1 MSITPNDANRPSE
14 PGKQLFPVQQETPA
28 HRFTI
33 GKTPIVPPGSVTG
46 RSLTMV
52 IVIMAFMACLTW
64 GMVYMINIRATKWRM
79 DVASEVTV
87 LVGGNPT
94 SEEIENQSEWNAAI
108 DKQAKQVVKF
118 LAVQKGIL
126 HADLKSLEESAR
138 YVEAWLG
145 EISDVEKW
153 PFPRMI
159 AIEIDQNA
167 PPDIPALQKVLAMQ
181 FPAAALDDHRIW
193 QKQLRRVTGSLA
205 FGGIILI
212 MLVAVATV
220 GIIGSAARS
229 AIASNRDIVEV
240 LNFVGA
246 DERFITRQFELH
258 FLKLGVVA
266 GVVGALTAAAVFFF
280 LPILA
285 DFMSNAAT
293 RTELHRLVGD
303 IRLDWLGYFS
313 LFLIVVAIAA
323 ICQITSRFGVR
334 KILNMQNP

>member
-1 MSITPNDANRPSE
+1 MSKHLTDVLQPTE
-14 PGKQLFPVQQETPA
+14 PETQQPVASPEAPVR
-28 HRFTI
+28 RFQI
-33 GKTPIVPPGSVTG
+33 GRTPIVPPGSVTG

-79 DVASEVTV
+79 DVASEITV

-94 SEEIENQSEWNAAI
+94 SEQIEKQAKWNASVE
-108 DKQAKQVVKF
+108 KQAKQVVKF
-118 LAVQKGIL
+118 LTKQDGIL
-126 HADLKSLEESAR
+126 NANLKSLEESAR

-159 AIEIDQNA
+159 SIEINQNS
-167 PPDIPALQKVLAMQ
+167 PPDIPALQKALAAK
-181 FPAAALDDHRIW
+181 FPSATLDDHRIW

-205 FGGIILI
+205 FGGMVLII
-212 MLVAVATV
+212 LVAVATV

-229 AIASNRDIVEV
+229 AMASNRDIVEV

-266 GVVGALTAAAVFFF
+266 GVVGALAAAAVFFF
-280 LPILA
+280 MPILA

-303 IRLDWLGYFS
+303 VRLDWLGYFS
-313 LFLIVVAIAA
+313 LLFVVVAIAA

>member
-1 MSITPNDANRPSE
+1 MSKHLNNILQPSE
-14 PGKQLFPVQQETPA
+14 PDTQVLVVPNEAPVRRYTFGKA
-28 HRFTI
+28 
-33 GKTPIVPPGSVTG
+33 PIVPPGSVTG

-79 DVASEVTV
+79 DVASEITV

-94 SEEIENQSEWNAAI
+94 SEEIEKQAEWN
-108 DKQAKQVVKF
+108 DTVEKQAQQVVKF
-118 LAVQKGIL
+118 LSMQKGIL
-126 HADLKSLEESAR
+126 NANLKSLEESAR

-145 EISDVEKW
+145 EISDVDKW

-159 AIEIDQNA
+159 TVEIDQNS
-167 PPDIPALQKVLAMQ
+167 PPDIPALQKALTAR
-181 FPAAALDDHRIW
+181 FPAASLDDHRIW

-205 FGGIILI
+205 FGGIVLI
-212 MLVAVATV
+212 MLVAAATV

-229 AIASNRDIVEV
+229 AMASNRDIVEV

-266 GVVGALTAAAVFFF
+266 GVMGALAAAAVFFF

-285 DFMSNAAT
+285 DFMSDAAT

-303 IRLDWLGYFS
+303 VRLDWVGYFS
-313 LFLIVVAIAA
+313 LLLVVVAIAA

-334 KILNMQNP
+334 NILNMQNP

>member
-1 MSITPNDANRPSE
+1 MSTILNDITQPSE
-14 PGKQLFPVQQETPA
+14 PDTQLPVVPTETPVR
-28 HRFTI
+28 RFPF

-64 GMVYMINIRATKWRM
+64 GMVYMINIRAAKWRM
-79 DVASEVTV
+79 DVASEITV

-94 SEEIENQSEWNAAI
+94 SGEIEKQSEWNAI
-108 DKQAKQVVKF
+108 VENQAQEVEKF
-118 LAVQKGIL
+118 LRNQRGVLKAN
-126 HADLKSLEESAR
+126 LKSLNESAR

-145 EISDVEKW
+145 KISDVEKW

-159 AIEIDQNA
+159 AIEIDQRA
-167 PPDIPALQKVLAMQ
+167 SPDIPALRKTLAAR
-181 FPAAALDDHRIW
+181 FPSAALDDHRIW

-205 FGGIILI
+205 FGGVVLIL
-212 MLVAVATV
+212 LVAAATV

-229 AIASNRDIVEV
+229 AMASNRDIVEV

-246 DERFITRQFELH
+246 DERFIARQFEMH
-258 FLKLGVVA
+258 FLKLGVKA
-266 GVVGALTAAAVFFF
+266 GVVGALAAGSVFFF

-303 IRLDWLGYFS
+303 VRLDWVGYSS
-313 LFLIVVAIAA
+313 LLLVVVAIAA
-323 ICQITSRFGVR
+323 ICLVTSRFGVR
-334 KILNMQNP
+334 NILNMQNP